1 MLENT
6 CQMQQLILLLAN
18 QVNWLNNWLINY
30 K

>member
-6 CQMQQLILLLAN
+6 CQMQQLILFLAN